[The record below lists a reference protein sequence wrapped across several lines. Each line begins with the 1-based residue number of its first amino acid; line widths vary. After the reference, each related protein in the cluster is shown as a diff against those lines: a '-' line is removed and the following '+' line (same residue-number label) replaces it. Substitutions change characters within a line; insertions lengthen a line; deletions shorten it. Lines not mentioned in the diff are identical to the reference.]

1 MAGMDPHDEQ
11 NVIQAL
17 ILEIGV
23 LKRNLALLH
32 PHLQDSSLAEDTRK
46 MIAQKE
52 AALKQLG

>member
-1 MAGMDPHDEQ
+1 MDSHDEQ